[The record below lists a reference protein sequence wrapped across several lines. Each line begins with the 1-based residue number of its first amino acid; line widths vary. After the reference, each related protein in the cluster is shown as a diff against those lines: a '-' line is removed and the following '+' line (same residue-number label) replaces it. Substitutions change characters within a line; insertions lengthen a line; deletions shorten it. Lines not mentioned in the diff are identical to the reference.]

1 MATPHSVSFHTLG
14 CKLNFAET
22 SSIRRQFETHGFQVI
37 PFEDGADIAVINTC
51 SVTDFADRK
60 CRKAVRSALRS
71 NPSARIVVVGCYAQL
86 KPDEIAG
93 IDGVDLVLGASQKF
107 QVLDYIDGLEKTPTK
122 GLIDHTSVDHVAS
135 FQPAFSFGDRT
146 RSFLKV
152 QDGCDYNCS
161 FCTIPLARGKSRSTS
176 IPEIVRIA
184 HEIVKKGRKE
194 IVLTGVNIG
203 DFGHSIEPQARQIH
217 GDFLKLLEH
226 LDREVDIPRIRISSL
241 EPDLCHDEIIEFVA
255 QSDKFMP
262 HFHMPL
268 QSGNNRI
275 LKMMQRRYRRE
286 LYFERVQKIKTT
298 MPDACIGADI
308 IAGFPGESDE
318 DFQITID
325 FLMELDI
332 SYIHAFTY
340 SERESTK
347 AASMATAVP
356 MRVRRLRTAQFRELS
371 HRKKLDFYSQHLN
384 STRTVLLE
392 NDAKPGWLTGYT
404 DNYIRVQLAAEDSKI
419 NQLQDV
425 FLSEVNDKGIVRGVM
440 ENRSVLH

>member
-1 MATPHSVSFHTLG
+1 MSFHTLG

>member
-107 QVLDYIDGLEKTPTK
+107 QVLDYIDGLEKTSAK

-184 HEIVKKGRKE
+184 HEIAKQGRKE

-203 DFGHSIEPQARQIH
+203 DFGHSIEPQARHIH

-241 EPDLCHDEIIEFVA
+241 EPNLCNDEIIEFVA

-298 MPDACIGADI
+298 MPGACIGADI

-318 DFQITID
+318 DFQMTID

-356 MRVRRLRTAQFRELS
+356 MRVRRLRTAQLRELS

-440 ENRSVLH
+440 ENSSVLH

>member
-86 KPDEIAG
+86 KPGEIAG

-107 QVLDYIDGLEKTPTK
+107 QVLDYIDGLEKTPAK

-184 HEIVKKGRKE
+184 HEIAKQGRKE

-203 DFGHSIEPQARQIH
+203 DFGHSIEPQARHIH

-241 EPDLCHDEIIEFVA
+241 EPNLCHEEIIEFVA

-298 MPDACIGADI
+298 MPGACIGADI

-356 MRVRRLRTAQFRELS
+356 MRVRRLRTAQLRELS

-404 DNYIRVQLAAEDSKI
+404 DNYIRVHLAAEDSKI

-440 ENRSVLH
+440 ENSSVLH

>member
-86 KPDEIAG
+86 KPAEIAG

-107 QVLDYIDGLEKTPTK
+107 QVLDYIDGLEKTPAK

-184 HEIVKKGRKE
+184 HEIAKQGRKE

-203 DFGHSIEPQARQIH
+203 DFGHSIEPQARHIH

-241 EPDLCHDEIIEFVA
+241 EPNLCNDEIIEFVA

-298 MPDACIGADI
+298 MPGACIGADI

-356 MRVRRLRTAQFRELS
+356 MRVRRLRTAQLRELS

-392 NDAKPGWLTGYT
+392 NDAKPGRLTGYS

-440 ENRSVLH
+440 ENSSVLH

>member
-86 KPDEIAG
+86 KPAEIAG

-107 QVLDYIDGLEKTPTK
+107 QVLDYIDGLEKTPAK

-184 HEIVKKGRKE
+184 HEIAKQGRKE

-203 DFGHSIEPQARQIH
+203 DFGHSIEPQARHIH

-241 EPDLCHDEIIEFVA
+241 EPNLCNDEIIEFVA

-298 MPDACIGADI
+298 MPGACIGADI

-356 MRVRRLRTAQFRELS
+356 MRVRRLRTAQLRELS

-440 ENRSVLH
+440 ENSSVLH